1 MKKLGVIPARYNSTR
16 FEGKPLAII
25 NGHTMIEWVYK
36 RTLKSNLDEVIVATD
51 DKRIYDEVIRFGGK
65 VMLTSKKHETGT
77 DRIVEV
83 AKQYT
88 DFDIIINIQGDEP
101 LIETSIINELA
112 NAFEEDKI
120 DMASVKYKIEDKN
133 EIENPNA
140 VKVVTDKNNFAMYFS
155 RSPIPYPRKKENIEY
170 YKHIGIYGYRREFLL
185 KYSEMEI
192 TKLERNESLE
202 QLRALENGYKIK
214 MIETKHKV
222 WGVDTPEDLHNV
234 EAIISERN
242 IEI

>member
-1 MKKLGVIPARYNSTR
+1 MRKLGVIPARYNSTR
-16 FEGKPLAII
+16 FEGKPLAMIY
-25 NGHTMIEWVYK
+25 GHSMIEWVYK

-51 DKRIYDEVIRFGGK
+51 DKRIYDEVIKFGGK

-83 AKQYT
+83 AKQYD
-88 DFDIIINIQGDEP
+88 DFEIIINIQGDEP

-112 NAFEEDKI
+112 DAFEKEQI

-140 VKVVTDKNNFAMYFS
+140 VKVVTDENDFAMYFS

-170 YKHIGIYGYRREFLL
+170 YKHIGIYGYKKDFLL
-185 KYSEMEI
+185 KYSEMEM
-192 TKLERNESLE
+192 TKLEKNESLE

-234 EAIISERN
+234 KAIIKERN
-242 IEI
+242 IEL